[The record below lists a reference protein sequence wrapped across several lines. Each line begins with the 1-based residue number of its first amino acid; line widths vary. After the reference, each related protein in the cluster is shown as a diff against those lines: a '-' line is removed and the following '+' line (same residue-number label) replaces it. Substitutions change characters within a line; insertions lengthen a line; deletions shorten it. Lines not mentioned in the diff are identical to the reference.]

1 MNLLP
6 LFKELILGLLLR
18 GIGHAAVH
26 WAYLGAFGFV
36 EPAYAFG
43 TLGGLD
49 IIDGLSLFNR
59 LVLALCFTCTAA
71 DTIVSYLVSHYYGT
85 SNIVLMI

>member
-1 MNLLP
+1 VKLLP
-6 LFKELILGLLLR
+6 LFQELVLGLLLR

-26 WAYLGAFGFV
+26 RAYLSAFGFV
-36 EPAYAFG
+36 EPTYAFG

-49 IIDGLSLFNR
+49 IIDGLSLFNSF
-59 LVLALCFTCTAA
+59 VLALGLTCTAA
-71 DTIVSYLVSHYYGT
+71 DTVISYLVSHYYGT